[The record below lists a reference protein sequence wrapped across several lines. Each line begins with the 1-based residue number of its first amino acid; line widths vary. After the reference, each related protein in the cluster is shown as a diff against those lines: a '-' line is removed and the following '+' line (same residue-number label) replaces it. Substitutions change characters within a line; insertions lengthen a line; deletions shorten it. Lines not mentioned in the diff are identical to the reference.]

1 MDLATFLRYAA
12 NVGMGAILVK
22 LVAGDIA
29 ADMRHSP
36 YRVAGAAAALG
47 AIAGTLLAKR
57 QQRRA
62 NPFPRKITTRHSGYP

>member
-1 MDLATFLRYAA
+1 MNLATFLRYAA

-36 YRVAGAAAALG
+36 YHVAGAAAAMG
-47 AIAGTLLAKR
+47 AMAGTLLTKR
-57 QQRRA
+57 QHRRA
-62 NPFPRKITTRHSGYP
+62 RHRAGQCGL